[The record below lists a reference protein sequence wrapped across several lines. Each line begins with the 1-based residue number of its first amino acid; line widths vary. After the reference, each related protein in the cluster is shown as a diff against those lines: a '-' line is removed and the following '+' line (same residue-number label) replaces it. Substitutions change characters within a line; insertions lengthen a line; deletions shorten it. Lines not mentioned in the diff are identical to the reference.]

1 MPVYFI
7 QSRALQDNQLT
18 LNDDLAHHLRDVL
31 RCRPGEIVNLVD
43 EKQVRYRAA
52 LSRVTKMEVIAKI
65 LQKDDPQIR
74 PAVSITLAQAILKGD
89 KMDWVI
95 QKATELGVNALL
107 PVVTERTI
115 ARPRVER
122 EAHQIDRWQKIAKEA
137 SQQCGRSDIPMIW
150 PAVSLDALLKNP
162 PDTSLKLVPWE
173 QEQEPSLK
181 AVLTDSSFY
190 DPTGQWNNSMI
201 VLIGPEGGLTP
212 PEVEKARKT
221 GWISVSL
228 GPRILRAETAAL
240 AVLAILQYELET
252 RR

>member
-7 QSRALQDNQLT
+7 QSESVQNNRIILT
-18 LNDDLAHHLRDVL
+18 GDLAHHLRDVL
-31 RCRPGEIVNLVD
+31 RFEAGDTIELVD
-43 EKQVRYRAA
+43 EKQGRYRTE
-52 LSRVTKMEVIAKI
+52 LTLVTKQKIVANI
-65 LQKDDPQIR
+65 LQKVEKPI
-74 PAVSITLAQAILKGD
+74 PSEPSIFLAQAVLKSD

-95 QKATELGVNALL
+95 QKATELGVNTIL

-137 SQQCGRSDIPMIW
+137 SQQCGRSDIPAVRTM
-150 PAVSLDALLKNP
+150 VSLDALLKNP
-162 PDTSLKLVPWE
+162 PDVSLKLVPWE
-173 QEQEPSLK
+173 REQEPSLK
-181 AVLTDSSFY
+181 AVLQNLEDE
-190 DPTGQWNNSMI
+190 NSVMI
-201 VLIGPEGGLTP
+201 LIGPEGGFAAS
-212 PEVEKARKT
+212 EVEKARNA

-228 GPRILRAETAAL
+228 GPRILRAETAGL